1 VTHARH
7 SRRRAS
13 PRRDRRG
20 ALLAFAIACASRAA
34 SAESAN
40 ADAREHDRDLSG
52 GAPAALAVN
61 GSLTGVTQA
70 IDGRSAADGA
80 HDARANYRGD
90 VTATLP
96 AGSLRDA
103 EGKLFVHVRF
113 GDGNGIALRS
123 TYTST
128 ANTTVFAPSDGT
140 GGVYAIVAQAWY
152 QLDVPAPR
160 SVATP
165 DGNAHVAITAGKI
178 DPFAFFDQN
187 AAADDETTRF
197 LNNAFVHNPLLDS
210 GGDVGV
216 DRYGFTPAVRVA
228 YVDARP
234 SGDSYAASVAMTGSG
249 PGAHLT
255 GSAGDWFV
263 IGQIEA
269 TSSLASEQ
277 PGTYRLYAWRNGRA
291 SDFDGSLERHAG
303 WGVSADQRAGESVTL
318 FTRFGREMHGQV
330 RFDRALTFGAEIGGR
345 GWRRAQDALGIAA
358 GVLRTSDAYH
368 ARTADGSIIGYSATG
383 TEQLAELYY
392 RVRIGEHVDVT
403 PDVQWIRRPGGDPA
417 APTIFVAGLRARVGF

>member
-1 VTHARH
+1 LFAHV
-7 SRRRAS
+7 RAGHG
-13 PRRDRRG
+13 RG
-20 ALLAFAIACASRAA
+20 
-34 SAESAN
+34 
-40 ADAREHDRDLSG
+40 
-52 GAPAALAVN
+52 V
-61 GSLTGVTQA
+61 
-70 IDGRSAADGA
+70 
-80 HDARANYRGD
+80 
-90 VTATLP
+90 
-96 AGSLRDA
+96 SLRPT
-103 EGKLFVHVRF
+103 F
-113 GDGNGIALRS
+113 
-123 TYTST
+123 TST
-128 ANTTVFAPSDGT
+128 ANSTGFDTDGHDD
-140 GGVYAIVAQAWY
+140 GYAIVAQAWY